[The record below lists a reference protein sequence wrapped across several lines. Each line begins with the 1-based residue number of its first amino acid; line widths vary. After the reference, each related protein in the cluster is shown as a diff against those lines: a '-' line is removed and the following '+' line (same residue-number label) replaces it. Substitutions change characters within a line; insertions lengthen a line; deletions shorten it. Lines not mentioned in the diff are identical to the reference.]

1 VGSEERLTQL
11 RETYGVHRKLPVLTR
26 IKLGLAASRIV
37 VKMVANYFIR

>member
-1 VGSEERLTQL
+1 
-11 RETYGVHRKLPVLTR
+11 VLTR